1 VIHAVTFDFWDT
13 LFVDDSDEPKRAAAG
28 LPTKVEARAQA
39 LTAELRAH
47 HAHLTEEE
55 IRGAW
60 DRANA
65 WARHQWKALHHN
77 PTVSVR
83 VQVAYRELG
92 LRPTPGFGPLVDLIE
107 TMEREISPDPI
118 AGVHD
123 ALSQLEGRVRLGIIS
138 DAIVSPGR
146 TLRGIL
152 ADHDLLHFFD
162 FCVFSDEVGRSKPH
176 RRVFDAAAEGL
187 GVPLE
192 ALVHVGD
199 RESNDV
205 SGPQLV
211 GAKAILFT
219 AAVDRGSASTQ
230 ADAVCADA
238 LALPALVASL

>member
-1 VIHAVTFDFWDT
+1 MIHAVTFDFWDT

-28 LPTKVEARAQA
+28 LPTKVEARVQA
-39 LTAELRAH
+39 LVAELQAH
-47 HAHLTEEE
+47 HAHLEEAT

-60 DRANA
+60 DQANA

-83 VQVAYRELG
+83 VQVAHRALG
-92 LRPTPGFGPLVDLIE
+92 LRPTPGFGSVVHAIE

-118 AGVHD
+118 PGVRD
-123 ALSQLEGRVRLGIIS
+123 ALSSLDGRVRLGIIS

-162 FCVFSDEVGRSKPH
+162 FCVFSDEVGRSKPN

-187 GVPLE
+187 GVPLD
-192 ALVHVGD
+192 ALAHVGD

-205 SGPQLV
+205 IGPQQV

-219 AAVDRGSASTQ
+219 AAVDRGSTTTQ
-230 ADAVCADA
+230 ADAICADA
-238 LALPALVASL
+238 STLPDLVAGL